1 MKRNYFVVLLICI
14 LFFAIGFVSNIFSSI
29 NPAIKDSFD
38 LKYAGVAL
46 LKFSFWIAYGL
57 LSIPAGVFVE
67 RFKEKP
73 ALIVA
78 FAFALVGSL
87 VFALQPGY
95 GMAFASLWMIGVCL
109 TMLQVALNP
118 LLRVAGGEEHF
129 AFNLVLVQ
137 LIFGAGSTISP
148 IVYQYLVENLGETP
162 ANRNMLIEALSRVV
176 PPELSWVSLYWV
188 FALVF
193 FVMLVLVSCVRL
205 PRVDL
210 KEEERVGAWTTHRQL
225 LKNKTVLL
233 FFLGIFAYVGSEQ
246 GVGDFI
252 SLFLKDYH
260 QINPEGQGAET
271 VAWFWVLFTLGTIM
285 GMIFLKLLDSRMVL
299 IAFALCAM
307 SCLTLA
313 LWGSPRMALT
323 CFPLVGLFLSTM
335 WCVVFSLGLNSLDR
349 HHGAFA
355 GILCTGIAGGAIVP
369 LVIGQLADWFGDLR
383 CGMLFLYLTLGYVL
397 GIGFW
402 ARPLVTNKTIF
413 SNQEG

>member
-1 MKRNYFVVLLICI
+1 MKRNYFVVLLVCI
-14 LFFAIGFVSNIFSSI
+14 VFFAIGFVSNIFGSI
-29 NPAIKDSFD
+29 NPAIKDSFG

-87 VFALQPGY
+87 VFAVRPGY
-95 GMAFASLWMIGVCL
+95 GMAFASLWMIGVCI

-148 IVYQYLVENLGETP
+148 IIYQYLVENLGKTP
-162 ANRNMLIEALSRVV
+162 ANGNRLIETLSRIV

-193 FVMLVLVSCVRL
+193 LVMLILVCCVRL

-210 KEEERVGAWTTHRQL
+210 KEDERVGAWAIHRQL
-225 LKNKTVLL
+225 FRNRTVRL

-246 GVGDFI
+246 GVGDWI
-252 SLFLKDYH
+252 SQFLKDYH
-260 QINPEGQGAET
+260 GIHPEGQGAET
-271 VAWFWVLFTLGTIM
+271 VAWFWGLFTLGTLF
-285 GMIFLKLLDSRMVL
+285 GMLFLKLLDSRIVL
-299 IAFALCAM
+299 ILFALSALG
-307 SCLTLA
+307 SLTLA
-313 LWGSPRMALT
+313 LLGSTRMALT

-369 LVIGQLADWFGDLR
+369 LIIGKLADWFGDLR

-397 GIGFW
+397 SIGFW
-402 ARPLVTNKTIF
+402 ARPLVTNETIF
-413 SNQEG
+413 SKKQG